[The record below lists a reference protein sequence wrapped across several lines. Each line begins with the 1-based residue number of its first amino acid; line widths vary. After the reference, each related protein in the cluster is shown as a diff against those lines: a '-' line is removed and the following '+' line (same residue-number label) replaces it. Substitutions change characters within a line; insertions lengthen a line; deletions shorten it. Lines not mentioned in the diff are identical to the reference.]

1 MTDLN
6 KEREALVAQIE
17 EFKKDAMELWFV
29 PDLAESY
36 KNMDLFSYS
45 IVENNEVFFM
55 REQARQLWSFWNK
68 AKAQAVPE
76 WISVDDKWPEYGQS
90 ILVVISGQTQTR
102 VFFRD
107 GSDRSK
113 DWIEPVNDDDCHNTI
128 CWEKVTHWMPLP
140 KAPSESG
147 AEQ

>member
-6 KEREALVAQIE
+6 KLRSEFEGIPEIKAHLDHGNVFWSDKNQTYASEFQCLHAVACYVNG
-17 EFKKDAMELWFV
+17 AWFMFQ
-29 PDLAESY
+29 E
-36 KNMDLFSYS
+36 
-45 IVENNEVFFM
+45 
-55 REQARQLWSFWNK
+55 K

-90 ILVVISGQTQTR
+90 TLVVISGQTQTR